1 MAKITNFMRV
11 TKQPRAHG
19 KKIDTSAVTKEYML
33 SKEETIHSN
42 DADHSDEE
50 PEGHIPVFIYEFVK
64 YKAKHEKHET
74 SKKLK
79 TIVEYIKHYDVPKD
93 FEVNAKFGCHSGLTF
108 EKRLTRAYLMGQLD
122 LKHEK
127 RVELCRSRSV

>member
-19 KKIDTSAVTKEYML
+19 KKIDT
-33 SKEETIHSN
+33 
-42 DADHSDEE
+42 DEE

-79 TIVEYIKHYDVPKD
+79 TIVEYIKKHYDVPKD

-127 RVELCRSRSV
+127 KGGAMPKPICLTCATVGHTYKTCPDGF